1 MASQQ
6 VQSNIIHDVGYL
18 ATKAVRYDK
27 YQQNITKA
35 MRTYRAK
42 IKQDENKYTASKERA
57 RSYMEKY
64 REEKRKNPVEWEQF
78 LTKQRENQK
87 RYREKMKAE
96 LERLRNPTQTTQA
109 TQTFTQTTTKSQWAC

>member
-18 ATKAVRYDK
+18 ATKAVRYDR
-27 YQQNITKA
+27 YINNMAKA
-35 MRTYRAK
+35 MRTYREK
-42 IKQDENKYTASKERA
+42 IRQDTDKHTVMKEKA

-64 REEKRKNPVEWEQF
+64 REEIKKDPVAYEAFRER
-78 LTKQRENQK
+78 QRQNQK

-96 LERLRNPTQTTQA
+96 IDIARGKKQQTTQTY
-109 TQTFTQTTTKSQWAC
+109 TQTEVKNQLAC